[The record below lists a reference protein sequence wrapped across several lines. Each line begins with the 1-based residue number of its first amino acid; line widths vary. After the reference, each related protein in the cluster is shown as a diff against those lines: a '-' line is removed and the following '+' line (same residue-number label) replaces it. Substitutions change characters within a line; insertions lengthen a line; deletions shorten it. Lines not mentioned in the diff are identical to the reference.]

1 MRGGSSKG
9 LYFRKEDLPA
19 DDALRDRVLVAA
31 MGTDAR
37 QIDGAGG
44 AHPLTSK
51 VAIVSRSASSDADID
66 YLFVQVVVGE
76 GRVDTTPNC
85 GNILAGVAPFA
96 IEHGLVEARDG
107 VTPVR
112 VRMLNS
118 DNLCELLVETPGKRV
133 NYDGDARIDGVP
145 GTSAPIVCNYLDVA
159 GSATGSLLPT
169 GRVLDVVDGIEVTC
183 IDNGMPVVV
192 LRARDLGVTGYE
204 TPKELDANK
213 TLKAKI
219 ESIRLQVGPRM
230 NLGDVKT
237 KVVPK
242 MSLIAPA
249 RAGGH
254 VATRTF
260 IPHDCHA
267 AIGVLGAVSVATA
280 CILPGSV
287 TQGIA
292 TVPDGAVKRMSVEH
306 PTGEFSVTLEVGGTP
321 YQPDASS
328 RPACFAPRG
337 SSCAARCSC
346 RLPFGTAGASV
357 STRCRRR
364 CRLRRRRVGFR
375 SAAGLRPNRGHLD
388 RCRAA
393 ARRSRAA
400 LLRSTCVARA
410 ARGSRC

>member
-9 LYFRKEDLPA
+9 LFFMREDLPA
-19 DDALRDRVLVAA
+19 DEAVRDRVLVAA
-31 MGTDAR
+31 MGSDAR

-51 VAIVSRSASSDADID
+51 VAIVSRSESSDADVD

-85 GNILAGVAPFA
+85 GNMLAGVGPFA
-96 IEHGLVEARDG
+96 IESGIVPARDG
-107 VTPVR
+107 ETAVR

-118 DNLCELLVETPGKRV
+118 DNLCELLVQTPGKRV
-133 NYDGDARIDGVP
+133 HYDGDAHIDGVP
-145 GTSAPIVCNYLDVA
+145 GTAAPIVCNYLDVA

-169 GRVLDVVDGIEVTC
+169 GNVLDVVNGIEITC

-192 LRARDLGVTGYE
+192 LRARDVGATGYE
-204 TPKELDANK
+204 TPKELDANRE
-213 TLKAKI
+213 LKARI
-219 ESIRLQVGPRM
+219 ESIRLEIGPKM
-230 NLGDVKT
+230 NLGDVAK

-254 VATRTF
+254 VCTRTF

-287 TQGIA
+287 ARGVA
-292 TVPDGAVKRMSVEH
+292 TVPEGRTKRMSVEH
-306 PTGEFSVTLEVGGTP
+306 PSGEFSVTLEVGGTRE
-321 YQPDASS
+321 
-328 RPACFAPRG
+328 RP
-337 SSCAARCSC
+337 
-346 RLPFGTAGASV
+346 TV
-357 STRCRRR
+357 EK
-364 CRLRRRRVGFR
+364 
-375 SAAGLRPNRGHLD
+375 AGLLRTARLIFRGEILVPAEVWDGD
-388 RCRAA
+388 R
-393 ARRSRAA
+393 
-400 LLRSTCVARA
+400 RA
-410 ARGSRC
+410 AR

>member
-1 MRGGSSKG
+1 MQTPIRCFLMRGGSSKG
-9 LYFRKEDLPA
+9 LYFRREDLPA
-19 DDALRDRVLVAA
+19 DEALRDRVLVAA
-31 MGTDAR
+31 MGSDSR

-51 VAIVSRSASSDADID
+51 VAVVSRSTSEDADVD

-96 IEHGLVEARDG
+96 IESGLVPARDG

-118 DNLCELLVETPGKRV
+118 DNLCELLVETPGGRV
-133 NYDGDARIDGVP
+133 NYDGAARIDGVP
-145 GTSAPIVCNYLDVA
+145 GMAAPIVCNYLDVA

-169 GRVLDVVDGIEVTC
+169 GSVLDVVDGVEVTC

-192 LRARDLGVTGYE
+192 MRARDLGISGYE
-204 TPKELDANK
+204 SPKELDANREF
-213 TLKAKI
+213 KARV
-219 ESIRLQVGPRM
+219 ESIRLQIGPRM
-230 NLGDVKT
+230 NLGDVRT

-254 VATRTF
+254 VCTRTL
-260 IPHDCHA
+260 IPHDTHA

-287 TQGIA
+287 TAGIA
-292 TVPDGAVKRMSVEH
+292 TVPRGPIKQMSVEH
-306 PTGEFSVTLEVGGTP
+306 PTGEFSVTLEVGGTRE
-321 YQPDASS
+321 QPVV
-328 RPACFAPRG
+328 
-337 SSCAARCSC
+337 
-346 RLPFGTAGASV
+346 LK
-357 STRCRRR
+357 
-364 CRLRRRRVGFR
+364 
-375 SAAGLRPNRGHLD
+375 AGLLRTARVIMRGEVLVP
-388 RCRAA
+388 AA
-393 ARRSRAA
+393 IWDGR
-400 LLRSTCVARA
+400 
-410 ARGSRC
+410 